1 MNIVN
6 IVLVL
11 LLIIFFLL
19 PKFYSNIMTFR
30 DVKLCANLHK
40 KPKPI

>member
-11 LLIIFFLL
+11 LLIIFLL